1 MDSLLKLEE
10 HALVITQAMWGAAK
24 LLAVHIFKL
33 KWIHLCLINDKFI
46 VQVKW
51 VDGQNGVHVQ
61 LPVMMEFRPEPGNAL
76 HEDLQKKH
84 TIWLTIAM
92 VNFMRVGNVINGHVK
107 GILVSGQIGVHVQ
120 QLVAMESGNERE
132 TAMEQ

>member
-1 MDSLLKLEE
+1 
-10 HALVITQAMWGAAK
+10 
-24 LLAVHIFKL
+24 
-33 KWIHLCLINDKFI
+33 
-46 VQVKW
+46 
-51 VDGQNGVHVQ
+51 
-61 LPVMMEFRPEPGNAL
+61 MMEFRPEPGNAL
-76 HEDLQKKH
+76 HEALQNMH

-92 VNFMRVGNVINGHVK
+92 VNCMRVGIVIDGGIK

>member
-1 MDSLLKLEE
+1 MKERRL
-10 HALVITQAMWGAAK
+10 
-24 LLAVHIFKL
+24 
-33 KWIHLCLINDKFI
+33 
-46 VQVKW
+46 
-51 VDGQNGVHVQ
+51 
-61 LPVMMEFRPEPGNAL
+61 EPGNVFQEVA
-76 HEDLQKKH
+76 LQKNP

-92 VNFMRVGNVINGHVK
+92 VNCMRVGIVINLHVK